1 VEWYESKV
9 IVGGKSEGE
18 VLFSEIPL
26 SFWGGVNVSDGYIMD
41 VRHDL
46 HGQCIKDKVLCIPYD
61 KGSCSG
67 SGIMLEMIR
76 RKTAPLAILCVEAEP
91 VLSLGSVMGYRI
103 YQRGVVIH
111 TVTDEIYQKLKDAKS
126 IEFDDKGRIRAVRY
140 ENNS

>member
-1 VEWYESKV
+1 MEWYESKV
-9 IVGGKSEGE
+9 IVGGNIEGE
-18 VLFSEIPL
+18 VLFSNIPL
-26 SFWGGVNVSDGYIMD
+26 SFWGGVNVSDGSVMD

-76 RKTAPLAILCVEAEP
+76 RKTAPSAILCVEAEP

-111 TVTDEIYQKLKDAKS
+111 TVTEDTYQALKNVKS
-126 IEFDDKGRIRAVRY
+126 VIIEEDGKIGI
-140 ENNS
+140 SL

>member
-1 VEWYESKV
+1 MEWYESKV
-9 IVGGKSEGE
+9 IVGGRAEGE
-18 VLFSEIPL
+18 VLFSNIPL
-26 SFWGGVNVSDGYIMD
+26 SFWGGVNMSDGKIMD

-91 VLSLGSVMGYRI
+91 VLSLGSVMGNRI

-111 TVTDEIYQKLKDAKS
+111 TVTNDIYQQMKQATS
-126 IEFDDKGRIRAVRY
+126 IAFDDEGKIGVTTHSR
-140 ENNS
+140 